1 MSEHSKMEFGPWE
14 LLPDVG
20 EVVLVV
26 VGAIARPT
34 HRLTLWTQR
43 RILDCMPCVRV
54 AYADRVSIVASL
66 IIETAASKTWREG
79 KTNPHLFR
87 LGDKKAIKKA
97 CHLGL
102 GKESS

>member
-1 MSEHSKMEFGPWE
+1 MEFGPWE

-20 EVVLVV
+20 EVVLVE

-43 RILDCMPCVRV
+43 RILDCTSCVRV
-54 AYADRVSIVASL
+54 AHADRVSIVASL
-66 IIETAASKTWREG
+66 IVEAAASKTWQEG
-79 KTNPHLFR
+79 EKFSHFLC
-87 LGDKKAIKKA
+87 KATIKKLIKIV
-97 CHLGL
+97 CHLGQ